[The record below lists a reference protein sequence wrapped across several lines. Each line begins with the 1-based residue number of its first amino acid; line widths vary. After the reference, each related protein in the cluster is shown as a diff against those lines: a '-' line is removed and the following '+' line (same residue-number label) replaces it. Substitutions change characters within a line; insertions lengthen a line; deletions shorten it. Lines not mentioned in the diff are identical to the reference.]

1 MNKKICVI
9 GSSNIDQ
16 FSYISE
22 FPSSGETLIGDSF
35 ETGFGGKG
43 ANQAVMAGLLGA
55 DVYMISCLGN
65 DIFGDSTINNFIENN
80 VNVDHIQRVKVSS
93 GVAPIWVNA
102 KGENKIIVIPGA
114 NNEID
119 ANKAIT
125 SLQEIENVSYLIG
138 QAEIPMDVNHDVFDY
153 AKQNNITT
161 VFNPAP
167 GKILESTFLK
177 KIDWLIPNENEF
189 QIISGLDVTD
199 ENILEFSKTIPCNLI
214 VTHGEKGVLY
224 VEDDEIIKFK
234 APKVHAIDTT
244 GAGDAFVGS
253 FVYALTKDLKVNDA
267 INLAIDKASL
277 SVTKRGTQSSY
288 SVSYTH
294 LTLPT
299 MAIV

>member
-16 FSYISE
+16 FSYISK

-102 KGENKIIVIPGA
+102 NGENKIIVIPGA

-119 ANKAIT
+119 SNKAKA
-125 SLQEIENVSYLIG
+125 SLQEIENVSYLVG

-167 GKILESTFLK
+167 GKILKSTFLK

-234 APKVHAIDTT
+234 APKVDAVDTT

-253 FVYALTKDLKVNDA
+253 FVYALSKDLKVKDA

-288 SVSYTH
+288 SSSE
-294 LTLPT
+294 
-299 MAIV
+299 

>member
-119 ANKAIT
+119 ANKAKA

-199 ENILEFSKTIPCNLI
+199 ENILEFSKTIPCNLL
-214 VTHGEKGVLY
+214 VTYGEQGVLY

-234 APKVHAIDTT
+234 EPNVDAIDTT
-244 GAGDAFVGS
+244 GAGDDFVGS
-253 FVYALTKDLKVNDA
+253 FVYALTKDLKVDDA

-288 SVSYTH
+288 SSSE
-294 LTLPT
+294 
-299 MAIV
+299 

>member
-119 ANKAIT
+119 ANKAKA

-167 GKILESTFLK
+167 GRILESAFLK
-177 KIDWLIPNENEF
+177 NIDWLIPNENEF

-199 ENILEFSKTIPCNLI
+199 ENILEFSKTIPCNLLI
-214 VTHGEKGVLY
+214 TCGEQGVLY
-224 VEDDEIIKFK
+224 VDDDEIIKFK

-253 FVYALTKDLKVNDA
+253 FVYALTKDLKVDDA

-288 SVSYTH
+288 SSSE
-294 LTLPT
+294 
-299 MAIV
+299 

>member
-65 DIFGDSTINNFIENN
+65 DIFGDSTINNFIEND

-119 ANKAIT
+119 ANKAKA

-167 GKILESTFLK
+167 GRILESAFLK
-177 KIDWLIPNENEF
+177 NIDWLIPNENEF
-189 QIISGLDVTD
+189 QTISGLNMTD
-199 ENILEFSKTIPCNLI
+199 ENILEFSKTIPCNLLI
-214 VTHGEKGVLY
+214 TCGEQGVLY
-224 VEDDEIIKFK
+224 VDDDEIIKFK

-253 FVYALTKDLKVNDA
+253 FVYALTKDLKVDDA

-288 SVSYTH
+288 SSSE
-294 LTLPT
+294 
-299 MAIV
+299 

>member
-114 NNEID
+114 NNKID
-119 ANKAIT
+119 ANKAKA

-153 AKQNNITT
+153 AKQNNIITI
-161 VFNPAP
+161 FNPAP
-167 GKILESTFLK
+167 GKILESAFLK
-177 KIDWLIPNENEF
+177 NIDWLIPNENEF
-189 QIISGLDVTD
+189 QIISGLNMTD
-199 ENILEFSKTIPCNLI
+199 ENILEFSKTIPCNLLI
-214 VTHGEKGVLY
+214 TCGEQGVLA

-253 FVYALTKDLKVNDA
+253 FVYGLTKDLKVNDA

-288 SVSYTH
+288 SSSE
-294 LTLPT
+294 
-299 MAIV
+299 

>member
-16 FSYISE
+16 FSYISK

-55 DVYMISCLGN
+55 NVYMISCLGN

-177 KIDWLIPNENEF
+177 NIDWLIPNENEF

-199 ENILEFSKTIPCNLI
+199 ENILEFSKTIPCNLL
-214 VTHGEKGVLY
+214 VTQGEQGVLY
-224 VEDDEIIKFK
+224 VENDEIIKFK
-234 APKVHAIDTT
+234 APKVDAVDTT

-253 FVYALTKDLKVNDA
+253 FVYGLSKDLKVNDA

-288 SVSYTH
+288 SSSE
-294 LTLPT
+294 
-299 MAIV
+299 

>member
-22 FPSSGETLIGDSF
+22 FPLIGETLIGDSF

-80 VNVDHIQRVKVSS
+80 VNVDHIQRVRVSS

-102 KGENKIIVIPGA
+102 KGENKIVVIPGA

-119 ANKAIT
+119 ANKAKA
-125 SLQEIENVSYLIG
+125 SLQEIENVSYLVG
-138 QAEIPMDVNHDVFDY
+138 QAEIPMDVNHNVFDY

-161 VFNPAP
+161 IFNPAP
-167 GKILESTFLK
+167 GKNLEGTFLEK
-177 KIDWLIPNENEF
+177 VDWLIPNEYEF
-189 QIISGLDVTD
+189 EIVSGLNMTD
-199 ENILEFSKTIPCNLI
+199 ENILKFSKKIPCNLLI
-214 VTHGEKGVLY
+214 TYGEQGVLY
-224 VEDDEIIKFK
+224 VEDNEIIKFK
-234 APKVHAIDTT
+234 APKVEVVDTT

-253 FVYALTKDLKVNDA
+253 FVFALSKNLEINEA
-267 INLAIDKASL
+267 INFAIDKASL
-277 SVTKRGTQSSY
+277 SVTKRGAQSSY
-288 SVSYTH
+288 SSSE
-294 LTLPT
+294 
-299 MAIV
+299 

>member
-22 FPSSGETLIGDSF
+22 FPSNGETLIGDSF

-80 VNVDHIQRVKVSS
+80 INVDHIQRVKVSS

-119 ANKAIT
+119 GNKAKA

-253 FVYALTKDLKVNDA
+253 FVYALTKDLKVDDA

-288 SVSYTH
+288 SSSE
-294 LTLPT
+294 
-299 MAIV
+299 

>member
-16 FSYISE
+16 FSYISK

-119 ANKAIT
+119 ANKAKA

-167 GKILESTFLK
+167 GRILESAFLK
-177 KIDWLIPNENEF
+177 NIDWLIPNENEF
-189 QIISGLDVTD
+189 QTISGLNMTD
-199 ENILEFSKTIPCNLI
+199 ENILEFSKTIPCNLLI
-214 VTHGEKGVLY
+214 TCGEQGVLY
-224 VEDDEIIKFK
+224 VDDDEIIKFK

-267 INLAIDKASL
+267 INLAINKASL

-288 SVSYTH
+288 SSSE
-294 LTLPT
+294 
-299 MAIV
+299 

>member
-22 FPSSGETLIGDSF
+22 FPSIGETFIGDSF

-119 ANKAIT
+119 PNKAKA

-167 GKILESTFLK
+167 GKILESTFLE

-199 ENILEFSKTIPCNLI
+199 ENILEFSKTIPCNLL
-214 VTHGEKGVLY
+214 VTQGEQGVLY
-224 VEDDEIIKFK
+224 VENDEIIKFK
-234 APKVHAIDTT
+234 APKVDAVDTT

-253 FVYALTKDLKVNDA
+253 FVYGLSKDLKVNDA

-288 SVSYTH
+288 SSS
-294 LTLPT
+294 
-299 MAIV
+299 I

>member
-119 ANKAIT
+119 ANKAKA

-167 GKILESTFLK
+167 GRILESAFLK
-177 KIDWLIPNENEF
+177 NIDWLIPNENEF
-189 QIISGLDVTD
+189 QTISGLNMTD
-199 ENILEFSKTIPCNLI
+199 ENILEFSKTIPCNLLI
-214 VTHGEKGVLY
+214 TCGEQGVLY
-224 VEDDEIIKFK
+224 VDDDEIIKFK

-253 FVYALTKDLKVNDA
+253 FVYALTKDLKVDDA

-288 SVSYTH
+288 SSSE
-294 LTLPT
+294 
-299 MAIV
+299 

>member
-119 ANKAIT
+119 SNKAKA
-125 SLQEIENVSYLIG
+125 SLHEIENVSYLVG

-167 GKILESTFLK
+167 GKILKSTFLK

-199 ENILEFSKTIPCNLI
+199 ENILEFSKTIPCNLL
-214 VTHGEKGVLY
+214 VTYGEQGVLY

-234 APKVHAIDTT
+234 APKVDAVDTT

-253 FVYALTKDLKVNDA
+253 FVYGLSKDLKVNDA

-288 SVSYTH
+288 TSSE
-294 LTLPT
+294 
-299 MAIV
+299 

>member
-16 FSYISE
+16 FSYISK

-55 DVYMISCLGN
+55 NVYMISCLGN

-119 ANKAIT
+119 ANKAKA

-167 GKILESTFLK
+167 GKILESAFLK
-177 KIDWLIPNENEF
+177 NIDWLIPNENEF
-189 QIISGLDVTD
+189 QIISGLNMTD
-199 ENILEFSKTIPCNLI
+199 ENILEFSKTIPCNLLI
-214 VTHGEKGVLY
+214 TCGEQGVLY
-224 VEDDEIIKFK
+224 VDDDEIIKFK

-253 FVYALTKDLKVNDA
+253 FVYALTKDLKVDDA

-288 SVSYTH
+288 SSSE
-294 LTLPT
+294 
-299 MAIV
+299 

>member
-43 ANQAVMAGLLGA
+43 ANQAVMAGLLGG

-65 DIFGDSTINNFIENN
+65 DIFGDSTIKNFIENN
-80 VNVDHIQRVKVSS
+80 VNVDHIQRVRVSS

-102 KGENKIIVIPGA
+102 KGENKIIVVPGA

-119 ANKAIT
+119 ANKAKA

-167 GKILESTFLK
+167 GKILKSNFLK

-234 APKVHAIDTT
+234 APKVDAVDTT

-253 FVYALTKDLKVNDA
+253 FVYALSKDLKVKDA

-288 SVSYTH
+288 SSSE
-294 LTLPT
+294 
-299 MAIV
+299 

>member
-119 ANKAIT
+119 ANKAKA

-189 QIISGLDVTD
+189 QIISGLNVTD
-199 ENILEFSKTIPCNLI
+199 ENILEFSKSIQCNLL
-214 VTHGEKGVLY
+214 VTYGEQGVLY

-234 APKVHAIDTT
+234 APNVDAIDTT

-253 FVYALTKDLKVNDA
+253 FVYALSKDLKVYDA
-267 INLAIDKASL
+267 IDLAIDKASL

-288 SVSYTH
+288 SSSE
-294 LTLPT
+294 
-299 MAIV
+299 

>member
-22 FPSSGETLIGDSF
+22 FPSSGETLIGDLF

-119 ANKAIT
+119 ANKAKA

-138 QAEIPMDVNHDVFDY
+138 QAEIPMDVNHDVFNY

-199 ENILEFSKTIPCNLI
+199 ENILEFSKTIPCNLL
-214 VTHGEKGVLY
+214 VTYGEQGVLY

-234 APKVHAIDTT
+234 APSVDAIDTT

-253 FVYALTKDLKVNDA
+253 FVYALSKDLKVYDA

-288 SVSYTH
+288 SSSE
-294 LTLPT
+294 
-299 MAIV
+299 

>member
-161 VFNPAP
+161 VFNPL
-167 GKILESTFLK
+167 LE
-177 KIDWLIPNENEF
+177 EF
-189 QIISGLDVTD
+189 
-199 ENILEFSKTIPCNLI
+199 
-214 VTHGEKGVLY
+214 
-224 VEDDEIIKFK
+224 
-234 APKVHAIDTT
+234 
-244 GAGDAFVGS
+244 
-253 FVYALTKDLKVNDA
+253 
-267 INLAIDKASL
+267 
-277 SVTKRGTQSSY
+277 
-288 SVSYTH
+288 
-294 LTLPT
+294 
-299 MAIV
+299 

>member
-55 DVYMISCLGN
+55 DVYMISCIGN

-102 KGENKIIVIPGA
+102 RGENKIIVIPGA

-119 ANKAIT
+119 PNRAIA
-125 SLQEIENVSYLIG
+125 SLKEIENVSYLIG
-138 QAEIPMDVNHDVFDY
+138 QAEIPMDVNHEVFDY

-167 GKILESTFLK
+167 GKNLESTFLK

-199 ENILEFSKTIPCNLI
+199 KNILEFSKTIPCNLL
-214 VTHGEKGVLY
+214 VTYGEHGVLY

-234 APKVHAIDTT
+234 APKVDAVDTT

-253 FVYALTKDLKVNDA
+253 FVYGLSKGLKVNDA

-288 SVSYTH
+288 SSSE
-294 LTLPT
+294 
-299 MAIV
+299 

>member
-22 FPSSGETLIGDSF
+22 FPSIGETFIGDSF

-119 ANKAIT
+119 ANKAKA
-125 SLQEIENVSYLIG
+125 SLKEIENVSYLIG

-199 ENILEFSKTIPCNLI
+199 ENILEFSKTIPCNLL
-214 VTHGEKGVLY
+214 VTQGEQGVLY
-224 VEDDEIIKFK
+224 VENDEIIKFK
-234 APKVHAIDTT
+234 APSVDAIDTT

-253 FVYALTKDLKVNDA
+253 FVYALSKDLKVYDA

-288 SVSYTH
+288 SSSE
-294 LTLPT
+294 
-299 MAIV
+299 

>member
-16 FSYISE
+16 FSYISK

-55 DVYMISCLGN
+55 DVYMISCLGS

-80 VNVDHIQRVKVSS
+80 VNVDHIQRVTVSS

-102 KGENKIIVIPGA
+102 KGENKIVVIPGA

-119 ANKAIT
+119 ANKAKA
-125 SLQEIENVSYLIG
+125 SLQEIENVSYLVG
-138 QAEIPMDVNHDVFDY
+138 QAEIPMDVNHNVFDY

-161 VFNPAP
+161 IFNPAP
-167 GKILESTFLK
+167 GKNLEGTFLEK
-177 KIDWLIPNENEF
+177 VDWLIPNEYEF
-189 QIISGLDVTD
+189 EIVSGLNMTD
-199 ENILEFSKTIPCNLI
+199 ENILKFSKEIPCNLL
-214 VTHGEKGVLY
+214 VTYGEQGVLY
-224 VEDDEIIKFK
+224 VEDNEIIKFK
-234 APKVHAIDTT
+234 APKVEVVDTT

-253 FVYALTKDLKVNDA
+253 FVFALSKNLEINEA
-267 INLAIDKASL
+267 INFAIDKASL
-277 SVTKRGTQSSY
+277 SVTKRGAQSSY
-288 SVSYTH
+288 SSSE
-294 LTLPT
+294 
-299 MAIV
+299 

>member
-55 DVYMISCLGN
+55 DVYMISCLGS

-80 VNVDHIQRVKVSS
+80 VNVDHIQRVRVSS

-102 KGENKIIVIPGA
+102 KGENKIVVIPGA

-119 ANKAIT
+119 ANKAKA
-125 SLQEIENVSYLIG
+125 SLQEIENVSYLVG
-138 QAEIPMDVNHDVFDY
+138 QAEIPMDVNHNVFDY

-161 VFNPAP
+161 IFNPAP
-167 GKILESTFLK
+167 GKNLEGTFLEK
-177 KIDWLIPNENEF
+177 VDWLIPNEYEF
-189 QIISGLDVTD
+189 EIVSGLNMTD
-199 ENILEFSKTIPCNLI
+199 ENILKFSKEIPCNLL
-214 VTHGEKGVLY
+214 VTYGEQGVLY
-224 VEDDEIIKFK
+224 VEDNEIIRFK
-234 APKVHAIDTT
+234 APKVEVVDTT

-253 FVYALTKDLKVNDA
+253 FVFALSKNLEINEA
-267 INLAIDKASL
+267 INFAIDKASL
-277 SVTKRGTQSSY
+277 SVTKRGAQSSY
-288 SVSYTH
+288 SSSE
-294 LTLPT
+294 
-299 MAIV
+299 

>member
-119 ANKAIT
+119 ANKAKA

-153 AKQNNITT
+153 AKQNNIIT

-167 GKILESTFLK
+167 GKILESAFLK
-177 KIDWLIPNENEF
+177 NIDWLIPNENEF
-189 QIISGLDVTD
+189 QIISGLNMTD
-199 ENILEFSKTIPCNLI
+199 ENILEFSKTIPCNLLI
-214 VTHGEKGVLY
+214 TCGEQGVLA

-253 FVYALTKDLKVNDA
+253 FVYGLTKDLKVNDA

-288 SVSYTH
+288 SSSE
-294 LTLPT
+294 
-299 MAIV
+299 

>member
-114 NNEID
+114 NNKID
-119 ANKAIT
+119 ANKAKA

-153 AKQNNITT
+153 AKQNNIIT

-167 GKILESTFLK
+167 GKILESAFLK
-177 KIDWLIPNENEF
+177 NIDWLIPNENEF
-189 QIISGLDVTD
+189 QIISGLNMTD
-199 ENILEFSKTIPCNLI
+199 ENILEFSKTIPCNLLI
-214 VTHGEKGVLY
+214 TCGEQGVLA
-224 VEDDEIIKFK
+224 VEDDEIIKFN

-253 FVYALTKDLKVNDA
+253 FVYALSKDLKVYDA

-288 SVSYTH
+288 SSSE
-294 LTLPT
+294 
-299 MAIV
+299 

>member
-55 DVYMISCLGN
+55 DVYMISCIGN

-102 KGENKIIVIPGA
+102 RGENKIIVIPGA

-119 ANKAIT
+119 PNRAIA

-138 QAEIPMDVNHDVFDY
+138 QAEIPMDVNHEVFDY

-167 GKILESTFLK
+167 GKNLESTFLK

-199 ENILEFSKTIPCNLI
+199 ENILEFSKTIPCNLL
-214 VTHGEKGVLY
+214 VTYGEHGVLY

-234 APKVHAIDTT
+234 APKVDAVDTT

-253 FVYALTKDLKVNDA
+253 FVYGLSKGLKVNDA

-288 SVSYTH
+288 SSSE
-294 LTLPT
+294 
-299 MAIV
+299 

>member
-16 FSYISE
+16 FSYITE

-119 ANKAIT
+119 SNKAKA
-125 SLQEIENVSYLIG
+125 SLQEIENVSYLVG

-167 GKILESTFLK
+167 GKILKSTFLK

-234 APKVHAIDTT
+234 APKVDAVDTT

-253 FVYALTKDLKVNDA
+253 FVYALSKDLKVKDA
-267 INLAIDKASL
+267 INLAIDRASL

-288 SVSYTH
+288 SSSE
-294 LTLPT
+294 
-299 MAIV
+299 

>member
-80 VNVDHIQRVKVSS
+80 VNVDHIQRVRVSS

-102 KGENKIIVIPGA
+102 NGENKIVVIPGA

-119 ANKAIT
+119 ANKAKA
-125 SLQEIENVSYLIG
+125 SLQEIENVSYLVG
-138 QAEIPMDVNHDVFDY
+138 QAEIPMDVNHNVFDY

-161 VFNPAP
+161 IFNPAP
-167 GKILESTFLK
+167 GKNLEGTFLEK
-177 KIDWLIPNENEF
+177 VDWLIPNEYEF
-189 QIISGLDVTD
+189 EIVSGLNMTD
-199 ENILEFSKTIPCNLI
+199 ENILKFSKEIPCNLL
-214 VTHGEKGVLY
+214 VTYGEQGVLY
-224 VEDDEIIKFK
+224 VEDNEIIKFK
-234 APKVHAIDTT
+234 APKVEVVDTT

-253 FVYALTKDLKVNDA
+253 FVFALSKNLEINEA
-267 INLAIDKASL
+267 INFAIDKASL
-277 SVTKRGTQSSY
+277 SVTKRGAQSSY
-288 SVSYTH
+288 SSSE
-294 LTLPT
+294 
-299 MAIV
+299 

>member
-80 VNVDHIQRVKVSS
+80 VNVDHIQRVEVSS

-119 ANKAIT
+119 PNKAKA

-138 QAEIPMDVNHDVFDY
+138 QAEIPMDVNHDVFHY

-167 GKILESTFLK
+167 GKILERDFLEN
-177 KIDWLIPNENEF
+177 IDWLIPNENEF

-199 ENILEFSKTIPCNLI
+199 ENILEFSKTIPCNLL
-214 VTHGEKGVLY
+214 VTYGEQGVLY

-234 APKVHAIDTT
+234 APKVEAVDTT

-253 FVYALTKDLKVNDA
+253 FVYALSKDLKVNDA
-267 INLAIDKASL
+267 INLAVDKASL

-288 SVSYTH
+288 SSSE
-294 LTLPT
+294 
-299 MAIV
+299 

>member
-16 FSYISE
+16 FSYISK

-55 DVYMISCLGN
+55 NVYMISCLGN

-80 VNVDHIQRVKVSS
+80 INVDHIQRVKVSS

-119 ANKAIT
+119 ANKAKA

-167 GKILESTFLK
+167 GKILESTFLE

-199 ENILEFSKTIPCNLI
+199 ENILEFSKTIPCNLL
-214 VTHGEKGVLY
+214 VTQGEQGVLY

-234 APKVHAIDTT
+234 APNVDAIDTT

-253 FVYALTKDLKVNDA
+253 FVYALSKDLKVNDA

-277 SVTKRGTQSSY
+277 YVTKRGTQSSY
-288 SVSYTH
+288 SSSE
-294 LTLPT
+294 
-299 MAIV
+299 

>member
-22 FPSSGETLIGDSF
+22 FPSNGETLIGDSF

-119 ANKAIT
+119 SNKAKA
-125 SLQEIENVSYLIG
+125 SLHEIENVSYLVG

-167 GKILESTFLK
+167 GKILKSTFLK

-234 APKVHAIDTT
+234 APKVDAVDTT

-253 FVYALTKDLKVNDA
+253 FVYALSKDLKVKDA

-288 SVSYTH
+288 SSSE
-294 LTLPT
+294 
-299 MAIV
+299 

>member
-119 ANKAIT
+119 SNKAKA
-125 SLQEIENVSYLIG
+125 SLQEIENVSYLVG

-167 GKILESTFLK
+167 GKILKSTFLK

-199 ENILEFSKTIPCNLI
+199 ENILEFSKKIPCNLI

-234 APKVHAIDTT
+234 APKVDAVDTT

-253 FVYALTKDLKVNDA
+253 FVYALSKDLKVKDA

-288 SVSYTH
+288 SSSE
-294 LTLPT
+294 
-299 MAIV
+299 

>member
-55 DVYMISCLGN
+55 DVYMISCLGS

-80 VNVDHIQRVKVSS
+80 VNVDHIQRVRVSS

-102 KGENKIIVIPGA
+102 KGENKIVVIPGA

-119 ANKAIT
+119 ANKAKA
-125 SLQEIENVSYLIG
+125 SLQEIENVSYLVG
-138 QAEIPMDVNHDVFDY
+138 QAEIPMDVNHNVFDY

-161 VFNPAP
+161 IFNPAP
-167 GKILESTFLK
+167 GKNLEGTFLEK
-177 KIDWLIPNENEF
+177 VDWLIPNEYEF
-189 QIISGLDVTD
+189 EIVSGLNMTD
-199 ENILEFSKTIPCNLI
+199 ENILKFSKEIPCNLL
-214 VTHGEKGVLY
+214 VTYGEQGVLY
-224 VEDDEIIKFK
+224 VEDNEIIRFK
-234 APKVHAIDTT
+234 APKVEVVDTT

-253 FVYALTKDLKVNDA
+253 FVFALSKNLEINEA

-288 SVSYTH
+288 SSSE
-294 LTLPT
+294 
-299 MAIV
+299 

>member
-43 ANQAVMAGLLGA
+43 ANQAVMAGLLGG

-80 VNVDHIQRVKVSS
+80 INVDHVQRVKVSS

-119 ANKAIT
+119 ANKAKA

-167 GKILESTFLK
+167 GRILESAFLK
-177 KIDWLIPNENEF
+177 NIDWLIPNENEF
-189 QIISGLDVTD
+189 QIISGLNMTD
-199 ENILEFSKTIPCNLI
+199 ENILEFSKTIPCNLLI
-214 VTHGEKGVLY
+214 TCGEQGVLY

-253 FVYALTKDLKVNDA
+253 FVYALTKDLKVDDA

-288 SVSYTH
+288 SSSE
-294 LTLPT
+294 
-299 MAIV
+299 